1 MLPQTRVLK
10 KSGKSFLFFAAF
22 LVFVN
27 GAHAQS
33 QFPLTDF
40 WTLGVGFGMSDILVD
55 GAAYQVIVEPK
66 LSLTPAMM
74 IGARFGANYSTED
87 DSRNILTFETQAFF
101 RWNFLQLGN
110 VENPANI
117 FVQGGIG
124 LLAAYRGSPENT
136 SVFGDV
142 TMTRG
147 SLLFDVAAGVTIPIT
162 ERWSVEPSIRA
173 GYPHIVG
180 FSITAGYKFRLP
192 QRERIVRAA
201 GRVEYVEV
209 IRTLPPVEVIRV
221 LPPNEIVRRVM
232 ISAVEFVLFGPDIGS
247 YNVGIDHDAQ
257 QLNEL
262 VLDYTARTLINNPNY
277 RVRIEGHANP
287 YTINISEI
295 DELQTLSAMR
305 SNMVAEQLRQ
315 RGVSDEQMV
324 IVSFGGTRTAT
335 NEWDVR
341 NRNRRVELIIVQLD
355 AN

>member
-1 MLPQTRVLK
+1 MLPQTKVLK
-10 KSGKSFLFFAAF
+10 KSGKSFLFFAVF

-33 QFPLTDF
+33 LFPLTDF
-40 WTLGVGFGMSDILVD
+40 WTLGAGLGMSDILVD
-55 GAAYQVIVEPK
+55 GTSYQIILEPK

-74 IGARFGANYSTED
+74 IGARFGANYSSED

-101 RWNFLQLGN
+101 RWNFLRLGN
-110 VENPANI
+110 QENPVNI
-117 FVQGGIG
+117 FIQGGMG

-147 SLLFDVAAGVTIPIT
+147 SLLFDAAAGVTIPIT
-162 ERWSVEPSIRA
+162 ERWNIEPSIRT
-173 GYPHIVG
+173 GYPHIIG
-180 FSITAGYKFRLP
+180 FSLTVGHKFHLP

-201 GRVEYVEV
+201 ARVEYVEV
-209 IRTLPPVEVIRV
+209 IRT

-232 ISAVEFVLFGPDIGS
+232 ISAVEFILFGPDIGS
-247 YNVGIDHDAQ
+247 YNVGIDYDAQ

-262 VLDYTARTLINNPNY
+262 VLDYTAHTLISNPNY

-287 YTINISEI
+287 YTISVSEI

-305 SNMVAEQLRQ
+305 SNVVAEQLRQ

-324 IVSFGGTRTAT
+324 IVAFGGTRTAT
-335 NEWDVR
+335 TEWDVR
-341 NRNRRVELIIVQLD
+341 NRNRRVELILVQID
-355 AN
+355 TN